1 MAENAPDRSRAPPSS
16 VPERNEKRTRKANLI
31 PRRAWP
37 QRGWTPESRE
47 ARSSPLLAPHE
58 LSALFSPVA
67 SSASIQ
73 RHPGGIDALLATGEN
88 RADSSCGA
96 RRGVERASL
105 DSGVQPIWGHAR
117 RGIRFA
123 FRVRFSFRSGTDDG
137 GARDL
142 SGAFSA
148 IRAVGPP
155 LRHVGVQ
162 RYRR

>member
-1 MAENAPDRSRAPPSS
+1 MAENAPDRSRAPPSSVPERNEKRTRKANLIPGRKGGPTARMAENAPDRSRAPPSS

-73 RHPGGIDALLATGEN
+73 RHPGGIDRHRMIG
-88 RADSSCGA
+88 
-96 RRGVERASL
+96 
-105 DSGVQPIWGHAR
+105 
-117 RGIRFA
+117 FA
-123 FRVRFSFRSGTDDG
+123 
-137 GARDL
+137 
-142 SGAFSA
+142 
-148 IRAVGPP
+148 
-155 LRHVGVQ
+155 
-162 RYRR
+162 